1 MDTMDTTGKE
11 HTTLAQLFQENKT
24 QLDQVLK
31 ILQNKLDLQYARQK
45 ELETEKERNKV
56 LEKENKYLQG
66 MLEDKEIELSGFI
79 YDSKSSW
86 SKKKVRSS

>member
-1 MDTMDTTGKE
+1 MDIMDTTGQE
-11 HTTLAQLFQENKT
+11 RTTPAQLFQENQT

-66 MLEDKEIELSGFI
+66 MLVDKEIELSGLI
-79 YDSKSSW
+79 YDSESSW
-86 SKKKVRSS
+86 SKKR